1 MFLNLEKKFQEIKTA
16 RFRNLRTKLKT
27 TPWDL
32 FLINEI
38 QVFLRKNW
46 PSLVLIIVFQ
56 ILISKRSFNLD
67 SNFFSY
73 IY

>member
-46 PSLVLIIVFQ
+46 PSLVSIIVFQ